1 MAASCKFPHNRPIV
15 QAQCYANEGC
25 NACASLP
32 GRLASFIVI
41 VMGFWPTVR
50 APLVSNVVCLS
61 VCLSSVTIC
70 IVAKRHILAKNCL
83 KEQIG

>member
-1 MAASCKFPHNRPIV
+1 MFVFFSCNKRNVYLFLIKIAFTKLQTFVILLNVCFFGRPYFV
-15 QAQCYANEGC
+15 KVEPMSQH
-25 NACASLP
+25 
-32 GRLASFIVI
+32 
-41 VMGFWPTVR
+41 
-50 APLVSNVVCLS
+50 VVWRLS